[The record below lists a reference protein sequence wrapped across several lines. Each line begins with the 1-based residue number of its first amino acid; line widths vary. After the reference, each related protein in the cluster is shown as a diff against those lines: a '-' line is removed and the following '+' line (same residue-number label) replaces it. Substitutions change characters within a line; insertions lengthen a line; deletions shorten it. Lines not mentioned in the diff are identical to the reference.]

1 MKSFIFLNESTYLG
15 NDIHVDTYYLLALT
29 GRNLIN
35 LLCYAYASFF
45 LALRDKLPQF
55 RRNWLAT
62 MNSLGSLR
70 LPPYIYSPV
79 RFIPAIGVM
88 SGAHYRTL
96 LMFFTSPT
104 RSRSSWGPQIAILV
118 RWILDTTRDIIIQQ
132 LRQLDSTTSYL
143 DQRSRT
149 IISAQINT
157 LGRRGKSIADR
168 CLKGCEEQRRL
179 PAGAQAN
186 WSEGWRLGEGL

>member
-1 MKSFIFLNESTYLG
+1 MQRYNFIFKYTNFFVKSFVFLNESTYLG

-45 LALRDKLPQF
+45 LALRDKLPPF

-79 RFIPAIGVM
+79 RFTPVIGVM

-96 LMFFTSPT
+96 YNVLHLSPKI
-104 RSRSSWGPQIAILV
+104 R
-118 RWILDTTRDIIIQQ
+118 
-132 LRQLDSTTSYL
+132 
-143 DQRSRT
+143 
-149 IISAQINT
+149 NF
-157 LGRRGKSIADR
+157 RGS
-168 CLKGCEEQRRL
+168 
-179 PAGAQAN
+179 
-186 WSEGWRLGEGL
+186 